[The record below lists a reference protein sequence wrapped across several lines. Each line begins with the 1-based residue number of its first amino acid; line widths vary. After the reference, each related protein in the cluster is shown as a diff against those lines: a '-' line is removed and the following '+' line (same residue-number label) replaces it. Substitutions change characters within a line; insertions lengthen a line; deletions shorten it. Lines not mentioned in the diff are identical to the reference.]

1 MADYVLSVSASNDF
15 FPSLYS
21 SVYFQI
27 RGEKSWNWWLWSGI
41 QEGDLWRKEPGG
53 GAVDR
58 RRKKRRKGRVWV
70 TPLCGSFCCP
80 FLSPTKA
87 WQHKLKVT
95 VDISKSTLKLTNLPL
110 MFQLFIVFMYPG
122 NIIKFFF
129 FTIFFT
135 LSLIYSFIRNVSEC
149 SFNSESKPYVW
160 FPAMCTDLWITW
172 LGCAGQRKGRCSVNT
187 VCASPPSLKLHTWAD
202 TDAAPVSLQILSS
215 QGI

>member
-1 MADYVLSVSASNDF
+1 MFYLWVPLMTLF
-15 FPSLYS
+15 FPPLYS

-95 VDISKSTLKLTNLPL
+95 VDISTSTLQLTNLPL
-110 MFQLFIVFMYPG
+110 MFQLFIVFVYPG

-129 FTIFFT
+129 FTVFFL
-135 LSLIYSFIRNVSEC
+135 LSRLFIHLFEMSVSA
-149 SFNSESKPYVW
+149 V
-160 FPAMCTDLWITW
+160 L
-172 LGCAGQRKGRCSVNT
+172 
-187 VCASPPSLKLHTWAD
+187 
-202 TDAAPVSLQILSS
+202 ILSQS
-215 QGI
+215 HVFDFQQRAQICESLDLDAQAKERAGAQWTQSVRVLHH